1 MAADP
6 ERLAIDHV
14 AQRLS
19 RQFADLDTDLV
30 AGVVWD
36 TYRHLR
42 CQHKVLYRR
51 VAIKDIKY
59 PPGTPTAEAAQLQHR
74 LLREARAGAALTAA
88 HTVGTT
94 HRDVQPANVLV
105 GTGGSVQAV
114 ELADS
119 TVRSASRPVTS
130 DSRNLRCPPGVRM
143 DPIRPADAHRV
154 TVFGSTL
161 NIRATSPGVSN
172 RSGFSMVTGA
182 SWSGRRAASPVGRC
196 QLCGI
201 DVRSACVNPRR

>member
-1 MAADP
+1 MTNIVTVRHAGRSCAPIP

-19 RQFADLDTDLV
+19 RQFADLYTDLV
-30 AGVVWD
+30 ARVVWD

-74 LLREARAGAALTAA
+74 MLREARAVAAPSHPNVIRHPHHPHRPSHRDGTAARPLGRRDRRRTAPSHPRADALTAA

-105 GTGGSVQAV
+105 GTGGLV
-114 ELADS
+114 
-119 TVRSASRPVTS
+119 
-130 DSRNLRCPPGVRM
+130 
-143 DPIRPADAHRV
+143 
-154 TVFGSTL
+154 
-161 NIRATSPGVSN
+161 
-172 RSGFSMVTGA
+172 
-182 SWSGRRAASPVGRC
+182 
-196 QLCGI
+196 
-201 DVRSACVNPRR
+201 